1 MAIREKAWDGDKNMG
16 VNSLLVIF
24 KAMALDELTQGG
36 GRNVERNEQ
45 QLQEG
50 RVSLVIEAERRSC

>member
-1 MAIREKAWDGDKNMG
+1 MG

-24 KAMALDELTQGG
+24 KAMALDEITQGRG
-36 GRNVERNEQ
+36 WNVERNEQ

>member
-1 MAIREKAWDGDKNMG
+1 MG

-24 KAMALDELTQGG
+24 KAMALDEITQGG
-36 GRNVERNEQ
+36 GWNVERNEQ